1 MDSEMVPIILCGG
14 AGVRLWPLSTPSH
27 PKPFHAFF
35 GGETLFQQALRRG
48 TGTPFTLRPIVVAS
62 ERHAE
67 LALAQ
72 AHGIGIA
79 VDLLL
84 EQEAKDSCAAALSGA
99 LAAQSRHGNCLA
111 AILAADQEIPDAEGF
126 RTLVA
131 SAAQAAKAGDI
142 ILFGIFPSGPR
153 TSFGYVVPGIA
164 DKLGGLY
171 SVRRFVEKPDIH
183 LATALI
189 SDGALWNSGNF
200 LFSTDA
206 FLSEAQKL
214 SPAILAAARRALIGS
229 HGERD
234 VTHLAHYGDGFSA
247 ISIDRAMI
255 EKSGLLAMRPC
266 DLIWSDLGTWD
277 DVRRMAGEDGN
288 FIRTSGPRTLVVGLE
303 DVIVVATPDGILI
316 TSSGQAEALRTALLT
331 ADRAAVVNKR

>member
-35 GGETLFQQALRRG
+35 GGETLFQKALRRG

-111 AILAADQEIPDAEGF
+111 AILAADQEIPDAEGV
-126 RTLVA
+126 RTGL
-131 SAAQAAKAGDI
+131 AG
-142 ILFGIFPSGPR
+142 LGLPLAPR
-153 TSFGYVVPGIA
+153 RCTTG
-164 DKLGGLY
+164 
-171 SVRRFVEKPDIH
+171 R
-183 LATALI
+183 
-189 SDGALWNSGNF
+189 
-200 LFSTDA
+200 
-206 FLSEAQKL
+206 
-214 SPAILAAARRALIGS
+214 RRALSKPRTRRNLATVDRGGQGGRGEP
-229 HGERD
+229 HGAAL
-234 VTHLAHYGDGFSA
+234 HCL
-247 ISIDRAMI
+247 
-255 EKSGLLAMRPC
+255 GLLAGR
-266 DLIWSDLGTWD
+266 LHRGGARSL
-277 DVRRMAGEDGN
+277 R
-288 FIRTSGPRTLVVGLE
+288 S
-303 DVIVVATPDGILI
+303 
-316 TSSGQAEALRTALLT
+316 AER
-331 ADRAAVVNKR
+331 